1 MNPAIGL
8 AWNPAVG
15 IPMLFVGIVVLVLLW
30 LFGQPRKEQGR
41 RKPAPEQSPERARDR
56 REPVF
61 SDDGEVVES
70 FAARG
75 GDDLEDPLFRPTTKQ
90 PELDVDLRAELER
103 LGASLAGDRSASA
116 GQAGHEQ
123 PFQGHA
129 RRAPEQAPVDPMPY
143 GDAPNQG
150 ASQPHAPNHVAP
162 HAPAPTHG
170 AGSQRVEP
178 RFDLPFDIDE
188 HVSAAQPPASGASS
202 RQDPS
207 FAGEPTYAAAP
218 VPAPAPVRPPAP
230 PAPPKAPPRS
240 DLGRR
245 PPNAQ
250 VERIVSLFVVSREGT
265 KFNGSD
271 LVVAAEK
278 AGLEFG
284 DMGIYHRLVD
294 GHPELGP
301 IFSVANLVKP
311 GNFDMG
317 RIATLQTPGLS
328 FFMALPA
335 PIPALDAWDT
345 MLPAAQRLAEL
356 LDGLV
361 LDEERNALGRQR
373 IAHIRDELRGWDRGH
388 EGEEIKFGQ

>member
-1 MNPAIGL
+1 MTPAIGL

-41 RKPAPEQSPERARDR
+41 RKPTVEQPERARER

-61 SDDGEVVES
+61 GDE
-70 FAARG
+70 A
-75 GDDLEDPLFRPTTKQ
+75 GDDAEPVASFSARDDDANDPLFRPKPAQ
-90 PELDVDLRAELER
+90 GELDVDLRAELER
-103 LGASLAGDRSASA
+103 LGASLAGERTTSAA
-116 GQAGHEQ
+116 PVLPDEPA
-123 PFQGHA
+123 P
-129 RRAPEQAPVDPMPY
+129 RAP
-143 GDAPNQG
+143 
-150 ASQPHAPNHVAP
+150 
-162 HAPAPTHG
+162 
-170 AGSQRVEP
+170 RVEP
-178 RFDLPFDIDE
+178 RVDLDLPFDIDE
-188 HVSAAQPPASGASS
+188 PV
-202 RQDPS
+202 
-207 FAGEPTYAAAP
+207 AAAP
-218 VPAPAPVRPPAP
+218 VPAPAPAPTPVPAP
-230 PAPPKAPPRS
+230 VVKAPPRS

-245 PPNAQ
+245 PPSAP
-250 VERIVSLFVVSREGT
+250 VERIVSLYVVSREGS

-294 GHPELGP
+294 GHPEKGP

-311 GNFDMG
+311 GNFDMA

-328 FFMALPA
+328 FFMALPG
-335 PIPALDAWDT
+335 PIPALDAWDA
-345 MLPAAQRLAEL
+345 MLPTAQRLAEL